1 MYNPWEEIDLNDY
14 ENHMSLGSIYQLQT
28 MNQMMREQFC
38 EYNVNSVMILG
49 VAGGNGLEHIDK
61 EKIRTVYGV
70 DINRDYLNEC
80 VKRYSALGDIFKPVC
95 ADLTDS
101 SSELPCAELLVA
113 NLLIEYIGYECFQR
127 VVNKVN
133 AGYVSCIIQINTET
147 SFVSESPYL
156 HAFDRLDEVHHQME
170 ESILIDSMLKIGYV
184 NVLADEKSLPNGKK
198 LVRLDFMK
206 KGLQREI

>member
-70 DINRDYLNEC
+70 DINRNYLNEC

-95 ADLTDS
+95 ADLSDS
-101 SSELPCAELLVA
+101 SLELPCAELLVA

-133 AGYVSCIIQINTET
+133 ARYVSCIIQINTET

-184 NVLADEKSLPNGKK
+184 SVLADEKSLPNGKK

-206 KGLQREI
+206 LRRE

>member
-1 MYNPWEEIDLNDY
+1 MGNPWEEIDLNDY
-14 ENHMSLGSIYQLQT
+14 ENHMSLENVYQLQT
-28 MNQMMREQFC
+28 MNQMMKEQFC

-61 EKIRTVYGV
+61 ETIHTVYGV
-70 DINRDYLNEC
+70 DINRNYLNEC
-80 VKRYSALGDIFKPVC
+80 VKRYSALGDTFKPVC
-95 ADLTDS
+95 ADLSDS
-101 SSELPCAELLVA
+101 SLELPCAELIVA
-113 NLLIEYIGYECFQR
+113 NLLVEYIGYECFQR
-127 VVNKVN
+127 VVKKVN
-133 AGYVSCIIQINTET
+133 PGYVSCIIQINIET

-184 NVLADEKSLPNGKK
+184 NVFADERSLPNGKK

-206 KGLQREI
+206 SDLQREL

>member
-70 DINRDYLNEC
+70 DINRNYLNEC

-113 NLLIEYIGYECFQR
+113 IF
-127 VVNKVN
+127 
-133 AGYVSCIIQINTET
+133 
-147 SFVSESPYL
+147 
-156 HAFDRLDEVHHQME
+156 
-170 ESILIDSMLKIGYV
+170 
-184 NVLADEKSLPNGKK
+184 
-198 LVRLDFMK
+198 
-206 KGLQREI
+206 